1 MKEILD
7 GIRLRRSASKGWIT
21 SPDDVDTLFNL
32 IDSQAR
38 EYTLMQAH
46 KDSEIER
53 LKVAMRECLVHKNMG
68 RVILILRDAL
78 SGEE

>member
-7 GIRLRRSASKGWIT
+7 GIKERLGT
-21 SPDDVDTLFNL
+21 SLPRFDAHTLFDL

-46 KDSEIER
+46 KDAEIER
-53 LKVAMRECLVHKNMG
+53 LKAAMRECLAYGNMG

-78 SGEE
+78 GDED